1 MPPLLLLLQ
10 DAINRQNAA
19 YSAGLLVQAS
29 PEQAGP
35 FLPQLLAGLHM
46 LFRADEEAGARDNAV
61 GAVGRIMLAA
71 PQAVPLGQV
80 LPVYLGGL
88 PLQVRTLG
96 GWGLLVCLL
105 CDRLAVAV
113 ASITAWQGP

>member
-1 MPPLLLLLQ
+1 
-10 DAINRQNAA
+10 
-19 YSAGLLVQAS
+19 VQGS

-61 GAVGRIMLAA
+61 GAVGRIMLAV
-71 PQAVPLGQV
+71 PTAVPLGQV

-96 GWGLLVCLL
+96 GRGLAFSCGER
-105 CDRLAVAV
+105 CSH
-113 ASITAWQGP
+113 ASASSMHA